1 MTTRT
6 ARIRIGARR
15 KPRSPRDRVGF
26 TLIEMLVV
34 ISVIVVVLAIVVPSV
49 GRIMR
54 STNYAAAV
62 NAVTATLGR
71 ARAAAMESGR
81 PTAVAFLFD
90 IKERRYTML
99 VLELAPNS
107 GAARIEIGRPQTGDP
122 DCAEDLTTPPPPPGP
137 PNPILA
143 YQPLRFS
150 QPTELPVGMGVFGL
164 STLIPEIDT
173 DGNTTPELDRDR
185 NGEVDPIA
193 RSRVGRAWDLQL
205 WYAGEILNDG
215 NNNADDNVVPWI
227 FPRNDPRLYVDEGVD
242 PWRVISGEQTTAAL
256 NVDEARSVVRHAQS
270 FAIAFRPDGSVSAN
284 FGDGITQPI
293 DAYIEWPNEP
303 LDESGTGLVPGS
315 SVRASLPY
323 DHIDAFDP
331 GCIHPTNPSLTRPNP
346 EVRLRTAALLA
357 VVDLQSLQAGA
368 GVSEP
373 WLVRPASTLAPQPS
387 AADRKSRLIN
397 DDFVLSMSRWIDENA
412 QVIGFNRYTGA
423 TVKR

>member
-1 MTTRT
+1 MKHA
-6 ARIRIGARR
+6 ARIRIDARR
-15 KPRSPRDRVGF
+15 RPRSRRDSLGF

-90 IKERRYTML
+90 INERRYTML

-122 DCAEDLTTPPPPPGP
+122 DCAEDLRSLGLS
-137 PNPILA
+137 NQILA

-173 DGNTTPELDRDR
+173 DGRARPILDQ
-185 NGEVDPIA
+185 NGDGDVDPIA
-193 RSRVGRAWDLQL
+193 ESTVGLDWDLQR

-215 NNNADDNVVPWI
+215 DNDPDNNVVPWI

-242 PWRVISGEQTTAAL
+242 PWRVISGEQTTPSL
-256 NVDEARSVVRHAQS
+256 NIDEARSVVRHAQS

-284 FGDGITQPI
+284 FGDGITQPF

-331 GCIHPTNPSLTRPNP
+331 GCINPIDPSLTRPNP

-373 WLVRPASTLAPQPS
+373 WLVRPDSSLAPRPS
-387 AADRKSRLIN
+387 TGDRKSRLIN
-397 DDFVLSMSRWIDENA
+397 DEFVLSMSRWIDQNA

>member
-1 MTTRT
+1 MITLN
-6 ARIRIGARR
+6 APIRIGARR

-54 STNYAAAV
+54 STNYSAAV

-122 DCAEDLTTPPPPPGP
+122 NCAEDLRTLGLT
-137 PNPILA
+137 NQILA
-143 YQPLRFS
+143 YQPLRLS

-173 DGNTTPELDRDR
+173 DGRIRPILDQNG

-193 RSRVGRAWDLQL
+193 ASDAGQAWDLQR
-205 WYAGEILNDG
+205 WYAGEILDDG

-242 PWRVISGEQTTAAL
+242 PWMVISGEQTTAAL

-284 FGDGITQPI
+284 FGDGITAPF

-303 LDESGTGLVPGS
+303 LDESGAGQVNPTSGI
-315 SVRASLPY
+315 RESLPY

-373 WLVRPASTLAPQPS
+373 WLVRPASTRAPQPS
-387 AADRKSRLIN
+387 TSDRKSRLIN